1 MYPQK
6 RKNLIEIVNG
16 IDDEEAITRSFIICF
31 LQNLK
36 EFSLIPYNQA
46 FINEQIS
53 YYISKTY
60 YYLLFI

>member
-53 YYISKTY
+53 YYIYISKTY
-60 YYLLFI
+60 Y